1 MNLTGGDYNGVIAAA
16 HAGTEAA
23 PVHSVTVQ
31 LAAQEAKAWARI
43 GDRRQTEVTLDRG
56 RRLLEAMPY
65 PENLDHHF
73 VVDPTKFDF
82 YAMDCYRHL
91 GEDRMAETLAE
102 EVIKSS
108 TDFDGSE
115 RAPMRTA
122 EARITLGVVAAR
134 QSDVDQATTYGEQA
148 LTAERKSLPSLV
160 MVRRD
165 LTKLLRT
172 QYPTEPKAKSYLD
185 HLQALVQGCN
195 LRQRR

>member
-73 VVDPTKFDF
+73 VVD
-82 YAMDCYRHL
+82 
-91 GEDRMAETLAE
+91 
-102 EVIKSS
+102 
-108 TDFDGSE
+108 
-115 RAPMRTA
+115 
-122 EARITLGVVAAR
+122 
-134 QSDVDQATTYGEQA
+134 QATTYGEQA
-148 LTAERKSLPSLV
+148 LTAERKSVPSLV
-160 MVRRD
+160 MVSRD
-165 LTKLLRT
+165 LTKILRT